1 MPQPTVQDVHV
12 DAALTTV
19 STAYIQ
25 GEDKY
30 VAARVFPVVPVE
42 HKSDKY
48 HRFDKDDFLRDEAEE
63 RAPSSESAGSG
74 FRVAQDDYS
83 ARTYAFHKDVDD
95 EVRANADPAA
105 DVDEA
110 ATRFVTQKMLMK
122 RETLWRDTYFVTGA
136 WTNQTTPAPLWNDPT
151 ADPIENITNQIE
163 TIEARTGYRPN
174 VIVAG
179 AQVSRA
185 LKNHPDIIDRYK
197 YVQQGVIT
205 TQLLAS
211 LFEVEEF
218 LEMRAVTNTA
228 AEGAVTQLPGYV
240 GGKHLLIAYR
250 APSPGIMEPTAGYIF
265 AWTGLLGA
273 DAYGNRVS
281 RFRIPEKR
289 SDRIEGEMAFATKKV
304 ADDLAH
310 FFLSAV
316 A

>member
-25 GEDKY
+25 SADKF

-122 RETLWRDTYFVTGA
+122 RETVWRDTYFVTGA
-136 WTNQTTPAPLWNDPT
+136 WTNQTTPATLWQLAAST
-151 ADPIENITNQIE
+151 PITDINTQIDA
-163 TIEARTGYRPN
+163 IEARTGFRPN

-197 YVQQGVIT
+197 FVQPGIIT

-211 LFEVEEF
+211 LFEVDEF
-218 LEMRAVTNTA
+218 VEMRAVTNTA
-228 AEGAVTQLPGYV
+228 VEGAATQLPGYV
-240 GGKHLLIAYR
+240 GGKHLLLAYR
-250 APSPGIMEPTAGYIF
+250 AVNPGIMEPTAGYIF
-265 AWTGLLGA
+265 AWTGLLGS
-273 DAYGNRVS
+273 DAFGNRVS
-281 RFRIPEKR
+281 RFRIPTKR
-289 SDRIEGEMAFATKKV
+289 SDRVEGEMSFATKKV

-310 FFLSAV
+310 FFLGAV